1 MYNQEQLGELGL
13 DSDVGEPAPLES
25 YPGGF
30 LVADG
35 DNGGGLLGG
44 DGGGLLGGDGSNGGG
59 LLGGDGGNGGGLLG
73 GDGGNGGGLLVG
85 DGGNGGGLLGDS
97 LGEVPVQDKK
107 EDNTMPEIED
117 VIEDDN
123 GGLSL
128 PKMEEDSVIF

>member
-1 MYNQEQLGELGL
+1 MYNQEQLGDLGL
-13 DSDVGEPAPLES
+13 DLGVGEPAPLES

-30 LVADG
+30 
-35 DNGGGLLGG
+35 
-44 DGGGLLGGDGSNGGG
+44 
-59 LLGGDGGNGGGLLG
+59 LGGDGGNGGGLLG
-73 GDGGNGGGLLVG
+73 GDGGTGGGFLGGDGGNGGGFLGG

-97 LGEVPVQDKK
+97 LGDVPVQDKK